1 MQGALQEF
9 GLAEILQLVAMQHKT
24 GLLRI
29 ESYEKVLTFY
39 FDQGML
45 VSCRDRRRLADDPL
59 IEFMKKTGYLDAWQS
74 LHLTLEV
81 EENRNDIADVLL
93 EKNLIT
99 PDELQQA
106 LLDMTQDLVF
116 RTYNWKEGTY
126 RFLSGEESLRGLTH
140 TVSLKM
146 EAVLLEAARR
156 VDEWPQIL
164 TKLPSPQVLLS
175 PVTTLPAS
183 LDERSHGLLSR
194 LRSPMRLAEL
204 VACGRLPEY
213 EVYEIVAA
221 AAESGI
227 TQILEMPRPAEAP
240 KSAAPTFTAA
250 TPAAKFGRP
259 RPRLTLPARRP
270 LRPLRPSVVL
280 WALVLFATGCG
291 LMVVAGRGGSTRL
304 ARTELELRSARA
316 TLHRDIEV
324 FRALHG
330 GYPETLQDLA
340 NAQLASPRLVEKADV
355 VAYARTE
362 SGKSFALTYKE
373 DKPRR

>member
-59 IEFMKKTGYLDAWQS
+59 AEYMKKTGFLDAWQS

-81 EENRNDIADVLL
+81 EENSNDIADVLL

-99 PDELQQA
+99 PEELQQA

-126 RFLSGEESLRGLTH
+126 RFLSGEESLRGLKH

-175 PVTTLPAS
+175 PVTTLPSS
-183 LDERSHGLLSR
+183 LDERSQGLLSR

-213 EVYEIVAA
+213 EVYEIIAA

-227 TQILEMPRPAEAP
+227 VQILEMPRPAEAP
-240 KSAAPTFTAA
+240 KPAAPTFAVA
-250 TPAAKFGRP
+250 RAPEMGRS
-259 RPRLTLPARRP
+259 RPRLTLPAG
-270 LRPLRPSVVL
+270 RPLRPSMVL
-280 WALVLFATGCG
+280 WAMVLFGAGCG
-291 LMVVAGRGGSTRL
+291 LTVVGLRGGSTRL
-304 ARTELELRSARA
+304 ARTEMELRLART

-340 NAQLASPRLVEKADV
+340 NAQLASPRLVDKADV

>member
-29 ESYEKVLTFY
+29 ESYEKILTFY
-39 FDQGML
+39 FDKGML
-45 VSCRDRRRLADDPL
+45 VSCRDRRRLGDDPL
-59 IEFMKKTGYLDAWQS
+59 LEYMKKSGYLDAWQT

-81 EENRNDIADVLL
+81 GENRKDVADVLL
-93 EKNLIT
+93 EKHLIT

-106 LLDMTQDLVF
+106 LIDMTQDLVF

-126 RFLSGEESLRGLTH
+126 RFLSGEESLRGLQH
-140 TVSLKM
+140 TVSLRM

-156 VDEWPQIL
+156 VDEWPQVL

-175 PVTTLPAS
+175 PVTALPTS
-183 LDERSHGLLSR
+183 LDERSQALLSR

-204 VACGRLPEY
+204 VACGRLPEF

-227 TQILEMPRPAEAP
+227 TQILEMPLPVEAP
-240 KSAAPTFTAA
+240 KPVTEPVATASVA
-250 TPAAKFGRP
+250 EKGRQLP
-259 RPRLTLPARRP
+259 RPGITARRP
-270 LRPLRPSVVL
+270 PRPSLVL
-280 WALVLFATGCG
+280 WALVLFAAGCG
-291 LMVVAGRGGSTRL
+291 LMVVGLRGSSTRL
-304 ARTELELRSARA
+304 SRTEMEMRSART

-340 NAQLASPRLVEKADV
+340 GAQLASPRLLEKADV

-362 SGKSFALTYKE
+362 SGKSFELTYKE

>member
-29 ESYEKVLTFY
+29 ESYEKLLTFY

-59 IEFMKKTGYLDAWQS
+59 IEYMKKTGYLDAWQS

-99 PDELQQA
+99 PEELQQA

-126 RFLSGEESLRGLTH
+126 RFLSGEESLRGLQH

-175 PVTTLPAS
+175 PVTTLPSS
-183 LDERSHGLLSR
+183 LDERSHSLLTR
-194 LRSPMRLAEL
+194 LRRPMRLAEL

-240 KSAAPTFTAA
+240 KSAAPTFAVAA
-250 TPAAKFGRP
+250 PAHKMGLQ
-259 RPRLTLPARRP
+259 RPRLTLPSR
-270 LRPLRPSVVL
+270 RPLRPSVVL
-280 WALVLFATGCG
+280 WAMVLLAAGFG
-291 LMVVAGRGGSTRL
+291 LMVVGLRGGSTRL
-304 ARTELELRSARA
+304 ARTEMELRSART

-362 SGKSFALTYKE
+362 SGKSFDLTYKE

>member
-29 ESYEKVLTFY
+29 ESYEKLLTFY

-59 IEFMKKTGYLDAWQS
+59 IEYMKKTGYLDAWQS

-93 EKNLIT
+93 EKSLIT
-99 PDELQQA
+99 PEDLQQA

-126 RFLSGEESLRGLTH
+126 RFLSGEESLRGLQH

-175 PVTTLPAS
+175 PVTTLPSS
-183 LDERSHGLLSR
+183 LDERSHSLLTR

-240 KSAAPTFTAA
+240 KSAAPTFAVAA
-250 TPAAKFGRP
+250 PAHKISLQRP
-259 RPRLTLPARRP
+259 HLTLPSR
-270 LRPLRPSVVL
+270 RPLRPSVVL
-280 WALVLFATGCG
+280 WAMVLLAAGFG
-291 LMVVAGRGGSTRL
+291 LMVVGLRGGSTRL
-304 ARTELELRSARA
+304 ARTEMELRSART

-355 VAYARTE
+355 MAYARTE
-362 SGKSFALTYKE
+362 SGKSFDLTYKE
-373 DKPRR
+373 DKTRR